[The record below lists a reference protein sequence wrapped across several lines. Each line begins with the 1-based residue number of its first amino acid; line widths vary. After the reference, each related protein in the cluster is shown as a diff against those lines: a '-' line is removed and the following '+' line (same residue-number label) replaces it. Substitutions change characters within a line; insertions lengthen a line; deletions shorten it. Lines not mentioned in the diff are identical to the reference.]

1 MLFIHRFIYSL
12 LINIHLYMYRVVQL
26 LFTNVK
32 NTEEWPMLNIF
43 SSLSYLRYN
52 ICIQAL
58 SVTHAGLTSLP

>member
-1 MLFIHRFIYSL
+1 
-12 LINIHLYMYRVVQL
+12 MYRVVQL